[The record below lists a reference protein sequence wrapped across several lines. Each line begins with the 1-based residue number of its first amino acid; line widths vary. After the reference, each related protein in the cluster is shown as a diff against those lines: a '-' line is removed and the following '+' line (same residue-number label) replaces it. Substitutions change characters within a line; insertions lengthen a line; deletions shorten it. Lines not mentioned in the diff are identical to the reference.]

1 MQEHQQDTQQSL
13 EQAVRRVEQA
23 VYHVHPRYRWDWKK
37 RLCMEFF
44 SGIVRGI
51 GFSIGFT
58 LLGALMIYALRNI
71 ALANLPV
78 IGKFV
83 ADLVRIV
90 ELYL

>member
-1 MQEHQQDTQQSL
+1 MDENEKLTRDVI
-13 EQAVRRVEQA
+13 EAVDGVKQA
-23 VYHVHPRYRWDWKK
+23 VYQVHPHHKWNLKN
-37 RLCMEFF
+37 RLCMEFA

-58 LLGALMIYALRNI
+58 LLGALLIYALRNI

-90 ELYL
+90 EHYL